1 MIEGM
6 KMEERD
12 TARVILPID
21 SDNYMSNVLNQKV
34 LVIKNLFNLQFHF
47 FQILLIDI
55 WLIGTSYTRDLG
67 SLSLFS
73 ISSFL

>member
-34 LVIKNLFNLQFHF
+34 LVILGSFKSSISFFH
-47 FQILLIDI
+47 ILLIDI
-55 WLIGTSYTRDLG
+55 WLIGTSYTRDL
-67 SLSLFS
+67 
-73 ISSFL
+73 